1 MTLDQAKLRDVWKA
15 STSDD
20 TLRCMRYSVDST
32 CLLQELK
39 SARLDS
45 LNSGIEALRLSS
57 TFNFLPKSC
66 IGSVLYIRDFY
77 HKLFD
82 VVLEESS
89 SCILTGN
96 PGISKSWFQ
105 MYILVQNPKF
115 TVVVRQYEKR
125 VTLFDLEDLQAFTC
139 RDLRSLEILDEIESG
154 KGLYLMEPGSTAGIQ
169 LEESDVKTIATVSPD
184 SRRYKEFKKN
194 TRARK
199 LYMPLWTLDELL
211 TVRADICANCV
222 TI

>member
-20 TLRCMRYSVDST
+20 TLRCMRYCVDST

-77 HKLFD
+77 HKLFN
-82 VVLEESS
+82 VVLEKRS

-105 MYILVQNPKF
+105 MYILYRLVQNPTF
-115 TVVVRQYEKR
+115 TVVVRQYGKR
-125 VTLFDLEDLQAFTC
+125 VTLFDLKGLQAFTC
-139 RDLRSLEILDEIESG
+139 RDLRSLEILNKINS
-154 KGLYLMEPGSTAGIQ
+154 S
-169 LEESDVKTIATVSPD
+169 
-184 SRRYKEFKKN
+184 
-194 TRARK
+194 
-199 LYMPLWTLDELL
+199 LL
-211 TVRADICANCV
+211 SMW
-222 TI
+222 